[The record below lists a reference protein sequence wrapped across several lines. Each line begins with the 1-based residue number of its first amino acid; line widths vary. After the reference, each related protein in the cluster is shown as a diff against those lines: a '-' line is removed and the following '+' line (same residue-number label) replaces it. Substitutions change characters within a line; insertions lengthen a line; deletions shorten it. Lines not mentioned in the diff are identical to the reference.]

1 MWHQGGAGRATEE
14 RPCPLSTVPNPCGNL
29 PNSTV
34 DKAARRRLYSP
45 TTARRSLLGR
55 DGAPAKH
62 LTDSGD
68 QTSDF
73 GRVFWAS
80 AALRYSGEGDRT
92 ASGLFDK

>member
-1 MWHQGGAGRATEE
+1 MGRP
-14 RPCPLSTVPNPCGNL
+14 RSLSTPIGPDFAANVLTPEAP
-29 PNSTV
+29 
-34 DKAARRRLYSP
+34 KAIYRRYGTPSASRC
-45 TTARRSLLGR
+45 
-55 DGAPAKH
+55 DGAPSKH

-92 ASGLFDK
+92 VPGLFDK